1 MIKNK
6 NLILGTF
13 IILALNMGW
22 AGIAWGQSS
31 NQSSVSV
38 NRTGSLSFFAIP
50 SSLDFGTLGSP
61 GVRTPTF
68 SDSLVDGIEI
78 VNLPAN
84 KLISVLDT
92 RGQGGFNVTLSANG
106 NFSDGGTNT
115 ITVSNASPNDNLR
128 IVTTSR
134 LGGVTGTIAGGAI
147 YENGFVGPQTV
158 SMPVNTAATNFG
170 LEATFTG
177 VASNALDTAVPLV
190 VFDGTLASTTGRI
203 GKIDAGVSSMLY
215 IPAYQGSGQY
225 TTTLTWTLTDS
236 TI

>member
-1 MIKNK
+1 MTKNK
-6 NLILGTF
+6 KLIIGTF
-13 IILALNMGW
+13 VILALNMGW

-31 NQSSVSV
+31 NQSSVNV

-50 SSLDFGTLGSP
+50 ASLDFGTLGSP
-61 GVRTPTF
+61 SARTPTF
-68 SDSLVDGIEI
+68 SDSLVDGVEL
-78 VNLPAN
+78 VNLPSS

-92 RGQGGFNVTLSANG
+92 RGQGGFTVTLSANG

-115 ITVSNASPNDNLR
+115 IRVSNVNPDDNLR
-128 IVTTSR
+128 IVTSSR
-134 LGGVTGTIAGGAI
+134 LEGVTGTTAGGAI
-147 YENGFVGPQTV
+147 YETGFAGPQTV
-158 SMPVNTAATNFG
+158 NMPINTAATDFG

-177 VASNALDTAVPLV
+177 VANNALDTAVPLV

-203 GKIDAGVSSMLY
+203 GKIDTGVSAMLY
-215 IPAYQGSGQY
+215 IPAYQATGQY

>member
-13 IILALNMGW
+13 IILTLNMGW

-31 NQSSVSV
+31 NQSSVNV

-61 GVRTPTF
+61 AVRTPTF
-68 SDSLVDGIEI
+68 SDATVNGIELT
-78 VNLPAN
+78 NLPAN

-92 RGQGGFNVTLSANG
+92 RGQGGFTVTLSANG
-106 NFSDGGTNT
+106 DFSDGGTNT
-115 ITVSNASPNDNLR
+115 IPVSNTSPNDNLR
-128 IVTTSR
+128 IVSTALLS
-134 LGGVTGTIAGGAI
+134 GVTGTTAGGAI
-147 YENGFVGPQTV
+147 YETGFVGPQTV
-158 SMPVNTAATNFG
+158 NMPINTAATDFG
-170 LEATFTG
+170 LETTFTA
-177 VASNALDTAVPLV
+177 VTNNSLDTAVPLV

-203 GKIDAGVSSMLY
+203 GKIDTGVSSMLY
-215 IPAYQGSGQY
+215 IPAYQATGQY